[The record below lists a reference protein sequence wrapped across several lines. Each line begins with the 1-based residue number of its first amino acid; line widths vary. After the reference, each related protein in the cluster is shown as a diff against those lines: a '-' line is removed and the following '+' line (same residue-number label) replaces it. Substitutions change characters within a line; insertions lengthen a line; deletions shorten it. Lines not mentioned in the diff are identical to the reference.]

1 MPKAKLKISG
11 GFRSEDGAN
20 AFARIRGF
28 ISTTKKRGKSVYD
41 GLVAVFNGG
50 ATDFLYSVHEPG
62 ST

>member
-1 MPKAKLKISG
+1 MPKAKQKISG

-28 ISTTKKRGKSVYD
+28 VSTARKRGKSIFD
-41 GLVAVFNGG
+41 GLLAVFNGD
-50 ATDFLYSVHEPG
+50 ATNFLYP